1 MGEIGICGSGRASNN
16 NERLHKQ
23 SSSDNV
29 RDHVTIICPLTF
41 KYFGMLRRHSVV
53 DSIDVAH
60 NNGIGSYMV
69 FGSGAAQLTKYR
81 LCIYW
86 ERSPIMPDRN
96 LLALEQ

>member
-29 RDHVTIICPLTF
+29 RDHVTICPLTF

-86 ERSPIMPDRN
+86 ERSPIMPDRS